1 MEKKIKVQIGE
12 RTVRIM
18 PHMMKDVEKFGA
30 TTEKRVL
37 REVPKELIKSVNP
50 LPKMTEVKPV
60 LNKPPE
66 EVRNLTETKADLQK
80 PSEPDVTEK
89 KVRKSP
95 VRSKAK
101 K

>member
-18 PHMMKDVEKFGA
+18 PHMMKDAEKFGA
-30 TTEKRVL
+30 TTEKKVL
-37 REVPKELIKSVNP
+37 RDVPKELIKVNP
-50 LPKMTEVKPV
+50 LPRMNEVKPDS
-60 LNKPPE
+60 NKPLE
-66 EVRNLTETKADLQK
+66 EVRNLTEPKPDSQK
-80 PSEPDVTEK
+80 EPEVTEK
-89 KVRKSP
+89 KVRKAP